1 MILFSVLFFVIAF
14 ITEPRKLNPLTLFL
28 FEWIVIVFLAER
40 HLFGLFETSE
50 QTFSI
55 IFLGTVMY
63 VIGFYIMKIIYGIFK
78 SKQIKFSRANFDLN
92 LPVIKLLSIITIIY
106 FSVDFINS
114 LVYLMQGQSLNYI
127 RQLAQKGAL
136 FSNPIMNAIRI
147 IVTAP
152 FSLALTSIVTAN
164 FFSKKRNNFLLIS
177 IILILIFRLFSDGG
191 RSPIVYLAISF
202 IISYFYSNNEEKIEN
217 KALATKKKFSIRIG
231 RNQIIFLG
239 IIIATLVSLYFI
251 TLSRSGDDSLR
262 YTYYYFAMQP
272 IMFEKWANYI
282 SSKGLI
288 AYGMSSFNGIL
299 FPIFYLLANFIP
311 SIGYLPTW
319 RTVYDTIELLGTQ
332 WLVITNYGTTANS
345 YVSIFW
351 SLFFDFRLPG
361 VVIGMMLV
369 GLIVGYSY
377 QKVLDNPTQRNIAIY
392 SMIMIGVF
400 YSFQQLITQNIYW
413 MTGFLMLLFI
423 AYKKER

>member
-40 HLFGLFETSE
+40 HLFGLIETSE

-78 SKQIKFSRANFDLN
+78 SKQIKFSRVNFDLN
-92 LPVIKLLSIITIIY
+92 LPVIKFLSIITIIY
-106 FSVDFINS
+106 FSIDFVNS

-152 FSLALTSIVTAN
+152 FSLALTSVVTAN

-202 IISYFYSNNEEKIEN
+202 IISFFYSNNEEKIEN
-217 KALATKKKFSIRIG
+217 KALSTKKKFSIRIG
-231 RNQIIFLG
+231 KNQLIFLG
-239 IIIATLVSLYFI
+239 IIIATFVSLYFI
-251 TLSRSGDDSLR
+251 TLSRSGDDSL
-262 YTYYYFAMQP
+262 
-272 IMFEKWANYI
+272 
-282 SSKGLI
+282 
-288 AYGMSSFNGIL
+288 
-299 FPIFYLLANFIP
+299 
-311 SIGYLPTW
+311 
-319 RTVYDTIELLGTQ
+319 
-332 WLVITNYGTTANS
+332 
-345 YVSIFW
+345 
-351 SLFFDFRLPG
+351 
-361 VVIGMMLV
+361 
-369 GLIVGYSY
+369 
-377 QKVLDNPTQRNIAIY
+377 
-392 SMIMIGVF
+392 
-400 YSFQQLITQNIYW
+400 
-413 MTGFLMLLFI
+413 
-423 AYKKER
+423 